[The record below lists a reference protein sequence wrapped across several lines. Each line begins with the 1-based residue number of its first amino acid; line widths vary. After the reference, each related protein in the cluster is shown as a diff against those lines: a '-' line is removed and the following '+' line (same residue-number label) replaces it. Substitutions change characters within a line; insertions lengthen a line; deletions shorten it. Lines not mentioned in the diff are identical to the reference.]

1 MGRNRDGRREPRASA
16 PKRVPKLGYYFIVT
30 DTKETEKNYLYG
42 LRDSLSE
49 ELRDH
54 IVIKVSQ
61 ARTDKLIETCEQAS
75 IDPQYRQCWIV
86 FDRDQVKDFDRI
98 IAEAEH
104 KGIKAGWSNPC
115 IEIWFD
121 AYFGKMPNIQ
131 DSVHCCQD
139 FCQRFQEKTGQKY
152 KKSDPD
158 LYRKLNQAGDAA
170 EALQRAQRQW
180 ERYDK
185 EGERTPSKMCPCTT
199 LHHLVDEIR
208 RKTVT

>member
-1 MGRNRDGRREPRASA
+1 MEQKRDGKRKPRASA
-16 PKRVPKLGYYFIVT
+16 HKRVPKLGYYFIVT
-30 DTKETEKNYLYG
+30 DTEETEKNYLYG
-42 LRDSLSE
+42 LRDSLPE
-49 ELRDH
+49 NLRNH

-98 IAEAEH
+98 VAEAER
-104 KGIKAGWSNPC
+104 KGIKVGWSNPC

-121 AYFGKMPNIQ
+121 AYFGEMPTTQ

-139 FCQRFQEKTGQKY
+139 FGQRFQKKTGQKY
-152 KKSDPD
+152 KKSDTHI
-158 LYRKLNQAGDAA
+158 YQKLNQAGDEVKAIQ
-170 EALQRAQRQW
+170 LAQRQL
-180 ERYDK
+180 ERSCQA
-185 EGERTPSKMCPCTT
+185 GERTPSKMCSCTT

-208 RKTVT
+208 RKDIT